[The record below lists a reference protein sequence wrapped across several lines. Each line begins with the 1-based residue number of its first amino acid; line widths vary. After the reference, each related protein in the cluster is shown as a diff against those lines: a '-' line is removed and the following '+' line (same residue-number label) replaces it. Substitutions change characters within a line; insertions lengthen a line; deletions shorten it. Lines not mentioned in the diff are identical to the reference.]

1 MTRRE
6 YRKQK
11 LNTFNKWFLIRFA
24 QAFAYFTAFLVLLF
38 LLLSIFIGA
47 SNQHY
52 EKVQLIQTGQYVG
65 ERWKRKI

>member
-11 LNTFNKWFLIRFA
+11 IDAFNKWFLIRFA

-38 LLLSIFIGA
+38 MLLSLFIGA

-52 EKVQLIQTGQYVG
+52 EKVQLMQSGQYIG
-65 ERWKRKI
+65 ER

>member
-11 LNTFNKWFLIRFA
+11 LNNFNKWFLIRFA
-24 QAFAYFTAFLVLLF
+24 QAFAYFTAFMVLLVLL
-38 LLLSIFIGA
+38 LGLFIGA

-52 EKVQLIQTGQYVG
+52 EKLQLIQTGQYVW
-65 ERWKRKI
+65 ER

>member
-1 MTRRE
+1 MTRKE
-6 YRKQK
+6 YRKNK

-24 QAFAYFTAFLVLLF
+24 QAFAYFTAFVVLAL

-52 EKVQLIQTGQYVG
+52 EKLQLIQSGQYVG
-65 ERWKRKI
+65 ER

>member
-6 YRKQK
+6 YRRVKR
-11 LNTFNKWFLIRFA
+11 NNFNKWFLIRFA
-24 QAFAYFTAFLVLLF
+24 QVFAYFTAFLVLLF

-52 EKVQLIQTGQYVG
+52 EKLQLIQTGQYVG
-65 ERWKRKI
+65 ER

>member
-6 YRKQK
+6 YRRVKR
-11 LNTFNKWFLIRFA
+11 NNFNKWFLIRFA

-52 EKVQLIQTGQYVG
+52 EKLQLIQTGQYVG
-65 ERWKRKI
+65 ER

>member
-1 MTRRE
+1 MTRKE

-24 QAFAYFTAFLVLLF
+24 QAFAYFTALVVITLLW
-38 LLLSIFIGA
+38 IFILIGA

-52 EKVQLIQTGQYVG
+52 EKVQLIQTNQYVG
-65 ERWKRKI
+65 ER

>member
-1 MTRRE
+1 MTRKQ
-6 YRKQK
+6 YRQNKR
-11 LNTFNKWFLIRFA
+11 NNFNKWFLIRFA

-52 EKVQLIQTGQYVG
+52 EKLQLIQSGQYVG
-65 ERWKRKI
+65 ER

>member
-6 YRKQK
+6 YRRVKR
-11 LNTFNKWFLIRFA
+11 NNFNKWFLIRFA
-24 QAFAYFTAFLVLLF
+24 QVFACFTAFLVLLF

-52 EKVQLIQTGQYVG
+52 EKLQLIQSGQYVG
-65 ERWKRKI
+65 ER

>member
-6 YRKQK
+6 YRRVKR
-11 LNTFNKWFLIRFA
+11 NNFNKWFLIRVA

-52 EKVQLIQTGQYVG
+52 EKLQLIQTGQYVG
-65 ERWKRKI
+65 ER